1 MKIDLLFPI
10 ILAIA
15 QGGALLIYAISGRW
29 MFALNYF
36 GGLVITISLI
46 VMSPSK

>member
-1 MKIDLLFPI
+1 MELAFPI

-15 QGGALLIYAISGRW
+15 QGGAFLVYAISGRW